1 MMVGLPHPGLPFEA
15 GLVAV
20 GSLLA
25 FAVAAVAAVAVVA
38 AAVAELG
45 SVAASAIISKT
56 KDNAETDHDSRSS
69 CTAACGV

>member
-1 MMVGLPHPGLPFEA
+1 MMTGLPHPGLPFEA

-25 FAVAAVAAVAVVA
+25 FAVAAAAVAA
-38 AAVAELG
+38 AAVVELG